1 MKSFIASCWPAVWSV
16 FYTLYNIIK
25 HVYILNSTSEIDFK
39 FGLNVF
45 HEKRI
50 DSHHF
55 GLITWLMY
63 VLQTRILVIY
73 RLVCKQRTRLL
84 VHLKFAN
91 IHFIYRCS
99 SGENIKSIAHV
110 NLEIWVYGTIYRPAL
125 KIPVEQLAIVT
136 LHKE

>member
-84 VHLKFAN
+84 VHLKF
-91 IHFIYRCS
+91 CKS
-99 SGENIKSIAHV
+99 SFYIQMQFWWKHQVHSTCKSGDMGIWD
-110 NLEIWVYGTIYRPAL
+110 NLRPAL
-125 KIPVEQLAIVT
+125 KIPVE
-136 LHKE
+136 